1 MWPSV
6 SCSHAP
12 DNWMKLWSPWGLQT
26 ITVSAPVQF
35 IDTPRQA
42 WHMSSDISGQTHFQ
56 FILLPI
62 WVGSEPHAATCPLA
76 WSAPAHTPLTKTCVG
91 HFSFLRMTFTGENSE
106 ERLWWDICALAMIVN
121 ASDYANIDS
130 PCLLS
135 DWGLFS
141 WCTSVQCTWCGP
153 GADHLLLVTW
163 HGTWWPALPIRH
175 QTKQTQHHSQWLG
188 SFSHERGIFMKCK

>member
-1 MWPSV
+1 MVTLGITNNYSV
-6 SCSHAP
+6 SPCAIYRHAP
-12 DNWMKLWSPWGLQT
+12 PCVTHEQWHQWSG
-26 ITVSAPVQF
+26 S
-35 IDTPRQA
+35 RQA
-42 WHMSSDISGQTHFQ
+42 HFQ
-56 FILLPI
+56 FILLQI

-91 HFSFLRMTFTGENSE
+91 HFSFLRMTFTGENLE

-141 WCTSVQCTWCGP
+141 WCTSVQCTWAWCWPPAP
-153 GADHLLLVTW
+153 GHLTWDLVTS
-163 HGTWWPALPIRH
+163 LPIRH

>member
-6 SCSHAP
+6 SCSRALN
-12 DNWMKLWSPWGLQT
+12 NWMKLWSPCGLQT

-42 WHMSSDISGQTHFQ
+42 WHMSSDISGQAHFQ
-56 FILLPI
+56 FILLQI

-135 DWGLFS
+135 DWGLMMYKCTVHLVWA
-141 WCTSVQCTWCGP
+141 WCWPPAPGHLTWG
-153 GADHLLLVTW
+153 LVTS
-163 HGTWWPALPIRH
+163 TSY
-175 QTKQTQHHSQWLG
+175 QTSDQTNTA
-188 SFSHERGIFMKCK
+188 SFPVTRELLSREGHFYEV